1 MSWSY
6 VSLGQAQPQAWKNGG
21 GITQELLAWPNAHD
35 WSIRLSVAQVNSN
48 GPFSVFEGVQ
58 RWFCVLAGAGVELEV
73 NGTKHPLTHLS
84 EPFTFPGA
92 ASTQCTLLDGET
104 QDFNLMLK
112 RATGTLTRVRG
123 EMRGVTPTNR
133 FIAAYSVAAA
143 SDIHYAGSNLKL
155 PEKTLCWLH
164 STSTETI
171 HICATDCLYM
181 EITP

>member
-1 MSWSY
+1 
-6 VSLGQAQPQAWKNGG
+6 
-21 GITQELLAWPNAHD
+21 
-35 WSIRLSVAQVNSN
+35 
-48 GPFSVFEGVQ
+48 
-58 RWFCVLAGAGVELEV
+58 
-73 NGTKHPLTHLS
+73 
-84 EPFTFPGA
+84 
-92 ASTQCTLLDGET
+92 
-104 QDFNLMLK
+104 
-112 RATGTLTRVRG
+112 
-123 EMRGVTPTNR
+123 MRGVTPTNR